1 MPVLLKE
8 RNEIKKKKMD
18 EGVGRQKINRRIK
31 KEREIRKEY
40 RNLWLIYIRVWV
52 GGQGVG
58 IVL

>member
-1 MPVLLKE
+1 
-8 RNEIKKKKMD
+8 MD